1 MCLGLMFYLEWQAT
15 ILSLTII
22 VCLAIYIGRRAPD
35 TDWGRIG
42 QSLIFHQVRK
52 YLLQLDPDGDH
63 VKFWRAQILYLT
75 ESPNGRCNV
84 LEFMN
89 NLKKGGLFI
98 LGDVVFTG

>member
-75 ESPNGRCNV
+75 GARILV
-84 LEFMN
+84 RRAWVI
-89 NLKKGGLFI
+89 GLDYI
-98 LGDVVFTG
+98 GQGSVPRGMWSL